1 MNSFL
6 EDPWEDLA
14 KKLDDSKDTNKSKSL
29 PESESL
35 SNPKLADSDLA
46 ERSGSKLSTDTNL
59 DDSRCS
65 QECKNERS
73 ADTSFETNTDFSQV
87 SKVDSSI
94 ESEIGSSQDLP
105 NESSFSTSDKTCGT
119 TQENSIHSN
128 TSDIDGKDI

>member
-14 KKLDDSKDTNKSKSL
+14 KKLDDSKDTNKSER
-29 PESESL
+29 PESE

-46 ERSGSKLSTDTNL
+46 ERSGSKLSKDTNL
-59 DDSRCS
+59 DDLRCS
-65 QECKNERS
+65 QECKNECS
-73 ADTSFETNTDFSQV
+73 VDTSFETNTDFSQM

-94 ESEIGSSQDLP
+94 ESEIGDCSSQDLL
-105 NESSFSTSDKTCGT
+105 NESTFSTSDKTCGT

-128 TSDIDGKDI
+128 SSDIDRKDI